1 MAIMRRVKSVDAYA
15 KIGENLRVFKMMKIS
30 KNKLKFKPVF
40 IEFYSQKVKK
50 LFSFKILKIQKF

>member
-30 KNKLKFKPVF
+30 KNKVKFKPV
-40 IEFYSQKVKK
+40 
-50 LFSFKILKIQKF
+50 